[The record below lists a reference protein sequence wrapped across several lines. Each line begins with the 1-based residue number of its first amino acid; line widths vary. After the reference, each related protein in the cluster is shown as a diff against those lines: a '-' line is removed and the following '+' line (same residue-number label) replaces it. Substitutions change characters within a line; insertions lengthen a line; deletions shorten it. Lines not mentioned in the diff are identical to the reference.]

1 MNDRSYGESVNI
13 PWEVVRSQCPSY
25 QGGVMS
31 VSSINLRRFVCAEQV
46 SRQVSCEARTAYTNG
61 SCCAAPIAFKKAI
74 RVRKEGGGRVRK
86 EGRQQGGEATSNEQ
100 RAEPPSHQQQ
110 RATSKPPATSRASEP
125 PSRAEQTKRPSRS
138 GKECVHTLR
147 RFAPHRWSS
156 RRLRSSA
163 AAWGPSPMPYTI
175 NGEWDPCKARVIHRV
190 RCVDA

>member
-1 MNDRSYGESVNI
+1 MENQSIYHGRLSGPSVPVTKAELCQCHPSVCEGSYVQNRSV
-13 PWEVVRSQCPSY
+13 
-25 QGGVMS
+25 
-31 VSSINLRRFVCAEQV
+31 RRFRCQV
-46 SRQVSCEARTAYTNG
+46 RTAYTNG

-74 RVRKEGGGRVRK
+74 RVRKEGGGRQRK